1 MLIMNNSYQRY
12 EVLLLFILVFNSTIF
27 AGKVDSINCY
37 FQKLDQQILN
47 IEKFENQKQQKI
59 QKLKTEL
66 TSTQKPDKQYDI
78 YCSLFNEYQTYN
90 YDSAFVCGSKMIQI
104 AEELYD
110 QSKLADSHLMV
121 AYSCISAGLF
131 LEAKDLLQSID
142 SVSLDTE
149 RKVAL
154 FSTYSKLYL
163 DMALAIQHNP
173 YKNYYLKQSIRY
185 SNLIIDI
192 KGKENPLSKLQQ
204 INIYRC
210 QEDYVKAIEATEHF
224 LSTVKVDDRSRT
236 LCYGGIGTFYLLSGD
251 TLRATSYLTEA
262 AIGDIRNVTK
272 ESSALSDLA
281 TIAFRR
287 GDIDHAYLYI
297 KQGMNDAYFFN
308 ARHRKV
314 EASDILPIIEA
325 SRFEI
330 MQQQQSKLF
339 IALLFVTFLSLC
351 VLTAMYFILKQMK
364 QLKKARRLIQKQN
377 VDLKEVNKRLKDG
390 NRIKDEYIGYFFS
403 LNSAFMDEFDSF
415 RRLVTRKLAGKQYNE
430 LLQIVKQDDSQK
442 NRENKFVSF
451 DSIFLKLF
459 PDFMEHFNAL
469 FPEQEQIVLP
479 SPVTLNT
486 ELRIFALIRL
496 GVTDS
501 DHIAKFLNYSVNT
514 INTYKSKVKNRSIIP
529 NNLFEQKI
537 MEIESVKSDIE

>member
-1 MLIMNNSYQRY
+1 
-12 EVLLLFILVFNSTIF
+12 
-27 AGKVDSINCY
+27 
-37 FQKLDQQILN
+37 
-47 IEKFENQKQQKI
+47 
-59 QKLKTEL
+59 
-66 TSTQKPDKQYDI
+66 
-78 YCSLFNEYQTYN
+78 
-90 YDSAFVCGSKMIQI
+90 
-104 AEELYD
+104 
-110 QSKLADSHLMV
+110 
-121 AYSCISAGLF
+121 
-131 LEAKDLLQSID
+131 
-142 SVSLDTE
+142 
-149 RKVAL
+149 
-154 FSTYSKLYL
+154 
-163 DMALAIQHNP
+163 
-173 YKNYYLKQSIRY
+173 
-185 SNLIIDI
+185 
-192 KGKENPLSKLQQ
+192 
-204 INIYRC
+204 
-210 QEDYVKAIEATEHF
+210 
-224 LSTVKVDDRSRT
+224 
-236 LCYGGIGTFYLLSGD
+236 
-251 TLRATSYLTEA
+251 
-262 AIGDIRNVTK
+262 
-272 ESSALSDLA
+272 
-281 TIAFRR
+281 
-287 GDIDHAYLYI
+287 
-297 KQGMNDAYFFN
+297 MNDAYFFN

-459 PDFMEHFNAL
+459 PNFMEHFNAL